1 MAQRRSAGKSNRA
14 GGEGAGLHQEVRGLL
29 ITAIGAWFLLSL
41 AGKGGGLLGNLLSR
55 GLLAL
60 VGELGAWL
68 LSVLV
73 VWFGLYL
80 IYLRFHRRPFHW
92 KRQGW
97 GLLLVFLAFELIV
110 QLVTQGHVDEGGLLG
125 GSLEN
130 AKRGLGG
137 GLVGY
142 ALAVP
147 LTRVFGEAGRWVFAA
162 TAALIGLVLST
173 GVSLGGVLEWLKS
186 RFLAGARGARD
197 MADDFVE
204 LVRRQPGEEGEG
216 ASAGGERSGRKRMA
230 ASEELNTIGDLRRK
244 EAAAGRTAA
253 TGAGAEEPHVPIIR
267 QPGSEWQ
274 AVSGQAAPGGAGA
287 GLAGA
292 DGVPAGTSPLAA
304 GGGPAAE
311 GAYAA
316 TGVPV
321 AASVRTAADAPGAQ
335 AGSEVAVPGG
345 RSAEGGGTR
354 GARGAGGPRPAA
366 AGAGTAEHVA
376 VGASGAAGTPG
387 GTSAPRGEE
396 AGPVPVV
403 QGEKGQ
409 LAIDPAKL
417 GTAYQLPPLSLLP
430 KPQQK
435 GQQSHQDH
443 LARAQLLEHTLRTF
457 GVEARVIAISP
468 GPAVTRYELQP
479 GPGVRVNKF
488 TQLADD
494 LALALAAEDIR
505 IEAPIPGKAAVGIEV
520 PNKER
525 LAVHLREVM
534 ETPLWVNA
542 TSKLTVAIGKDQA
555 GNPVVGD
562 LAKMPHLLIAGST
575 GSGKSVCMNTIICS
589 LLFRARPDEVKMM
602 MIDPKM
608 VELSI
613 YNGIPHLMAPVIT
626 DVKQA
631 AGYLKG
637 AVKEMESRYELFA
650 SVGVRNITQYNQ
662 LCRDDPG
669 PDPEHP
675 RQPLPYVV
683 IFVDELADLMMVA
696 PVDVE
701 DAICRLAQ
709 MARACGMHLVIATQ
723 SPRVDVITGLIKANI
738 PSRIAFAVSS
748 QVDSRVILDYAGAE
762 RLLGRG
768 DMLYHP
774 AGHSKAVRVQG
785 AFIHEREIDQ
795 IVKFVKAQAQPV
807 FTAQQVEVE
816 VTGRR
821 GHGSGNGEG
830 EHTSALDE
838 AFPLACRIVV
848 EHGQASVSLLQRR
861 LRCNYTKAARL
872 IDMMEERGFIGPHQG
887 SKPREV
893 LLTMAQ
899 WQEIFGDSGAGGE
912 VASTREE

>member
-1 MAQRRSAGKSNRA
+1 MAQRRTAAKSR
-14 GGEGAGLHQEVRGLL
+14 GQGEGAGLYQEVRGLL
-29 ITAIGAWFLLSL
+29 IAAAGAWFLLSL
-41 AGKGGGLLGNLLSR
+41 AGKGGGVLGDLLSH
-55 GLLAL
+55 GLRAL
-60 VGELGAWL
+60 VGEIGAWA

-73 VWFGLYL
+73 VWLGLYV
-80 IYLRFHRRPFHW
+80 IYLRAQQRPFRW
-92 KRQGW
+92 DRQAW
-97 GLLLVFLAFELIV
+97 GILLLFLAFELVV
-110 QLVTQGHVDEGGLLG
+110 QLVTQGSVAGGG
-125 GSLEN
+125 DLEN
-130 AKRGLGG
+130 ARSGLGG
-137 GLVGY
+137 GLVGFV
-142 ALAVP
+142 LAVP
-147 LTRVFGEAGRWVFAA
+147 LTRVFGEAGRWVFVA
-162 TAALIGLVLST
+162 TAALIGLVLGT
-173 GVSLGGVLEWLKS
+173 GLSLGVVLEWLKA
-186 RFLAGARGARD
+186 RFVAGARGAKGV
-197 MADDFVE
+197 ATDFVD
-204 LVRRQPGEEGEG
+204 LVRRQPGEEGN
-216 ASAGGERSGRKRMA
+216 GGEVAGVPSGRKRMA
-230 ASEELNTIGDLRRK
+230 ASEEMNTIGGAPRK
-244 EAAAGRTAA
+244 SSAEGRSGAAQAELPGAAAGSHTIPIIRQPDLVTEGVTAGPGAAVGADAPAGSAGAGTVGAAATGAAA
-253 TGAGAEEPHVPIIR
+253 TGAGTIGTGTV
-267 QPGSEWQ
+267 
-274 AVSGQAAPGGAGA
+274 GAGVT
-287 GLAGA
+287 G
-292 DGVPAGTSPLAA
+292 AGTTDISTIGTSTLGA
-304 GGGPAAE
+304 GTGG
-311 GAYAA
+311 
-316 TGVPV
+316 TGTGG
-321 AASVRTAADAPGAQ
+321 RGADAPAKASRTAR
-335 AGSEVAVPGG
+335 AGDSAG
-345 RSAEGGGTR
+345 RK
-354 GARGAGGPRPAA
+354 
-366 AGAGTAEHVA
+366 
-376 VGASGAAGTPG
+376 
-387 GTSAPRGEE
+387 GEE
-396 AGPVPVV
+396 TRDVPLVE
-403 QGEKGQ
+403 GEKGQ
-409 LAIDPAKL
+409 LAIDPSKL
-417 GTAYQLPPLSLLP
+417 GEAYQLPSLSMLP

-435 GQQSHQDH
+435 SQQNHQDH

-457 GVEARVIAISP
+457 GVEARVIEISP

-479 GPGVRVNKF
+479 APGVRVNKF
-488 TQLADD
+488 TALADD
-494 LALALAAEDIR
+494 LALALAAEHVR

-525 LAVHLREVM
+525 LSVHIREVM
-534 ETPLWVNA
+534 ETPSWLNA
-542 TSKLTVAIGKDQA
+542 GSKLSVAFGKDQA

-589 LLFRARPDEVKMM
+589 LLFKARPDEVKMM

-608 VELSI
+608 VELST

-626 DVKQA
+626 DVKKA

-637 AVKEMESRYELFA
+637 AVKEMENRYELFA
-650 SVGVRNITQYNQ
+650 AAGVRNITQYNQ

-683 IFVDELADLMMVA
+683 IFIDELADLMMVA

-762 RLLGRG
+762 RLLGKG

-774 AGHSKAVRVQG
+774 AGHSKPIRVQG

-807 FTAQQVEVE
+807 FTAQEVEVE
-816 VTGRR
+816 IATRR
-821 GHGSGNGEG
+821 GHAGGNGDG
-830 EHTSALDE
+830 EPTSALDE
-838 AFPLACRIVV
+838 AFPQACRIVV

-893 LLTMAQ
+893 LLTMPQ
-899 WQEIFGDSGAGGE
+899 WQELFGDGGSGGE